1 MAVTPSPAAARIAS
15 LLSTL
20 ADAPTGQVTLAELAR
35 RTGISKAT
43 AHSLLLGLVQ
53 ESLVERAGEVPAYRL
68 GPALVP
74 LGKAA
79 DRSRDVAGLASRA
92 LTELTARYETSSM
105 AGAIDGSEIVV
116 IACQS
121 VPHPFGLEVVTG
133 RRVPLRAPTG
143 TVYVAWSGEPAI
155 HDWIQQANPPL
166 PNPQVRRAIKD
177 LHSSVTGA
185 GAPLSGYEPPGAPPS
200 GRRGRRSVT
209 GRSMNVVGLS
219 APVWDNNGRIS
230 PSPWHSSALPNPL
243 PEASCEASLES
254 SPRRQ
259 RVSPISCSGN
269 LLGEPLAQIPPPPP
283 RDLWRD
289 PRHREP
295 TGSRFCRFCGW

>member
-177 LHSSVTGA
+177 LALVRHRGWSATIRVRTA
-185 GAPLSGYEPPGAPPS
+185 GSTSLREAREED
-200 GRRGRRSVT
+200 VT

-230 PSPWHSSALPNPL
+230 CALALIGFAEPITGGQLRGIAGELTASAARVTDQLLGKP
-243 PEASCEASLES
+243 
-254 SPRRQ
+254 PRRT
-259 RVSPISCSGN
+259 
-269 LLGEPLAQIPPPPP
+269 
-283 RDLWRD
+283 
-289 PRHREP
+289 
-295 TGSRFCRFCGW
+295 TGSNPTSTAT